1 MDIAHTPS
9 KRANLD
15 AGCHIVTHARS
26 YRAGTQLGL
35 HAHREA
41 QLLFSS
47 SGVMQVTTLQGRWL
61 VPPQRA
67 VWLPPRF
74 EHAVDVLAD
83 IEMRSLYFA
92 PEWLHRCDVLPRLV
106 GEFVVAVQPL
116 LRSLIMALFEEPRPG
131 RRIDL
136 LAQLILT
143 ELDEATDLSTFIPM
157 PSDPRARRIA
167 VSILSDPA
175 SEKDLGALASE
186 AGVSTRTLTRLFPA
200 ETQLTFKQWRQR
212 ARIMAA
218 IEMLGSGKHTIK
230 QLAAKLGFSSVAAFS
245 HAFGQIVGMTP
256 TAFRKHST
264 TRQLLC

>member
-1 MDIAHTPS
+1 MNIAHTPS
-9 KRANLD
+9 KRPNLD
-15 AGCHIVTHARS
+15 TGRHVVTHARS
-26 YRAGTQLGL
+26 YRAGTQLGR
-35 HAHREA
+35 HVHREA

-47 SGVMQVTTLQGRWL
+47 SGVMQVTTPQGRWL

-92 PEWLHRCDVLPRLV
+92 PEWLKHCDVLPHLL

-116 LRSLIMALFEEPRPG
+116 LRSLIMALFEEPRAG

-143 ELDEATDLSTFIPM
+143 ELDAATDLSTFIPM
-157 PSDPRARRIA
+157 PSDPRARHIA

-175 SEKDLGALASE
+175 SEKDLGALARE

-218 IEMLGSGKHTIK
+218 IEMIGSSKHTIK

-256 TAFRKHST
+256 TEFRERSAV
-264 TRQLLC
+264 RQLPC

>member
-1 MDIAHTPS
+1 MNIAHTPLE
-9 KRANLD
+9 R
-15 AGCHIVTHARS
+15 HVVTHAQS
-26 YRAGTQLGL
+26 YQAGTQLAL
-35 HAHREA
+35 HVHREA

-47 SGVMQVTTLQGRWL
+47 CGVMQVTTPHGRWL

-92 PEWLHRCDVLPRLV
+92 PEWLGHCDGLPRLV
-106 GEFVVAVQPL
+106 GEFVVAVHPL
-116 LRSLIMALFEEPRPG
+116 LRSLILTLFEDPRPG

-136 LAQLILT
+136 LAQLILC
-143 ELDEATDLSTFIPM
+143 ELEEATDVSTFISM
-157 PSDPRARRIA
+157 PDDPRARHIA
-167 VSILSDPA
+167 LQILSDPA
-175 SEKDLGALASE
+175 SEKDLEDLARE
-186 AGVSTRTLTRLFPA
+186 AGVSTRTATRLFPA

-218 IEMLGSGKHTIK
+218 IEMMGSRTHTIK
-230 QLAAKLGFSSVAAFS
+230 QLAARLGFSSVAAFA

-256 TAFRKHST
+256 TAFRKQSNPV
-264 TRQLLC
+264 